1 MKKNITA
8 LYERL
13 SRDDELRGDSCRI
26 ANQKLKLQECEKR
39 YEAKC
44 WARMAENKATLFA
57 EGAVLGVNNTTRVS
71 VAKSIILYPPPQSKQ
86 VAMCP
91 CSGKRECQH
100 IIFSIVNQQPTRLN
114 VAFPMSRPVAA

>member
-71 VAKSIILYPPPQSKQ
+71 VAKSIILYPPP
-86 VAMCP
+86 
-91 CSGKRECQH
+91 
-100 IIFSIVNQQPTRLN
+100 NQNKSLC
-114 VAFPMSRPVAA
+114 VPVRVSVSVSTSSSA